1 MKVKFEN
8 EVKEWKR
15 RKRVGEILK
24 ELNLNREE
32 VLVVRGKE
40 LLVESD
46 WVGEEDEVEIWRIV
60 SGG

>member
-32 VLVVRGKE
+32 VLVVRGEE

-46 WVGEEDEVEIWRIV
+46 WIGEEDEVEIWRIV